1 MRKIIFFAT
10 SFFSFA
16 MNSCPTCVG
25 KVTPATV
32 PFFAQEFYKPG
43 KQANNTQIS
52 AVEYGKKELQKLI
65 DDSKERK

>member
-16 MNSCPTCVG
+16 MNGCPTCVG
-25 KVTPATV
+25 KITSSPV
-32 PFFAQEFYKPG
+32 PFFDQEFYKPG
-43 KQANNTQIS
+43 KQANNTQMS

-65 DDSKERK
+65 DDYKGKK

>member
-16 MNSCPTCVG
+16 MNACPTCVG
-25 KVTPATV
+25 KTSSSTV
-32 PFFAQEFYKPG
+32 PFFDQEFYKPG
-43 KQANNTQIS
+43 KQVNNTPIS

-65 DDSKERK
+65 DDHKGKK